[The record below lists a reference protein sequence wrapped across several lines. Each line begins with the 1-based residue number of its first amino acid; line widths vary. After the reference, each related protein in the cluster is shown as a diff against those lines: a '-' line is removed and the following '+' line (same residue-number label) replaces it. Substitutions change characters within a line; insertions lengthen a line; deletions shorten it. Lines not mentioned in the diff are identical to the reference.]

1 MATLAFPKSSHQSG
15 LRLMLRN
22 PHPKKE
28 IHGDCGTRA
37 ICLALGLDYQTVWNA
52 ATKMKQMNAPTYCYN
67 YGGGYVEYRK
77 SKATATWGLSRRDL
91 MDTLSYLGID
101 SSYTNM
107 KTFDFKFN
115 KENVPPLCIAHL
127 PRHWV
132 AVRDGAVWDTYDSRG
147 TRPRKLRGYIMFNK
161 EDLSRLNLLSA

>member
-28 IHGDCGTRA
+28 RHGDCGTRA
-37 ICLALGLDYQTVWNA
+37 ICLALGLDYKTVWQF
-52 ATKMKQMNAPTYCYN
+52 ATNRKQRNNPY
-67 YGGGYVEYRK
+67 
-77 SKATATWGLSRRDL
+77 SQATATWGLSKTDL
-91 MDTLSYLGID
+91 MDTLSDLGID
-101 SSYTNM
+101 NSFTCL

-115 KENVPPLCIAHL
+115 KDNVPSHCIALL

-132 AVRDGAVWDTYDSRG
+132 AVRDGAVWDSYDSRG
-147 TRPRKLRGYIMFNK
+147 TRPRKLKGYVMFNK
-161 EDLSRLNLLSA
+161 DNLCDLNLLGV